1 MKQKKEQRMVAIPYW
16 VLVLLAVS
24 LVVLIVLVW
33 SIKRRQDTKVRVSD
47 AGELSAMLPS
57 MVGLSHGVLDE
68 GNSLR
73 IVQNGA
79 FFEEML
85 RDVAAA
91 KQSVHLETFVWWKG
105 PVTHEVGDALARK
118 AREGVVVRALLD
130 ASGSS
135 RMEDEVLERMTGAGV
150 KVARFHP
157 FRLSNLGRLN
167 NRDHRKIIVID
178 GRIGWVFGHGIAQEW
193 TGNAAN
199 RDQWRDTALRVE
211 GPLVGH
217 LQTVFSENWIEE
229 TGEVFG
235 GDDYFPRL
243 EETPGGAAAHVAYSS
258 PAGSVSS
265 VRLLHLLAVAS
276 ARSTVLIQNPYF
288 LPDPQDIEIF
298 GAAVKRGVDVRIML
312 PSDQVTDSAI
322 VQHASHHRFGAL
334 LEKGVRIFEYGR
346 TLNHQKILLVDGRW
360 SSVGSTNWD
369 DRSFELNDEITVG
382 ILDEAINAE
391 LTEAWNADMEH
402 ATEWT
407 LDRWQGRSAGHKAK
421 DFFSFLFNEQL

>member
-1 MKQKKEQRMVAIPYW
+1 MVEIPYW
-16 VLVLLAVS
+16 VLVLLAVG
-24 LVVLIVLVW
+24 LVILILLVW
-33 SIKRRQDTKVRVSD
+33 SIKRRQDTQLKVSD

-85 RDVAAA
+85 RDVAGAR
-91 KQSVHLETFVWWKG
+91 QSIHLETYVWWKG
-105 PVTHEVGDALARK
+105 PVTHQVGDALAAK
-118 AREGVVVRALLD
+118 AKEGVVVRALLD

-135 RMEDEVLERMTGAGV
+135 RMEDEVLERMTAAGV
-150 KVARFHP
+150 KVAKFHP
-157 FRLSNLGRLN
+157 VRLSNLGRLN
-167 NRDHRKIIVID
+167 NRDHRKILVID
-178 GRIGWVFGHGIAQEW
+178 GKIGWAFGHGIAQEW
-193 TGNAAN
+193 TGDAAN

-211 GPLVGH
+211 GPLVNH
-217 LQTVFSENWIEE
+217 FQAVFSENWIEE
-229 TGEVFG
+229 TGDIFG
-235 GDDYFPRL
+235 GDEYFPRI
-243 EETPGGAAAHVAYSS
+243 EKVPGGVPAHVAYSS

-298 GAAVKRGVDVRIML
+298 AAAVKRGVDVRIML

-334 LEKGVRIFEYGR
+334 LESGVRIFEYKK
-346 TLNHQKILLVDGRW
+346 TLNHQKIMLVDGRW

-382 ILDEAINAE
+382 ILDEKINAE
-391 LTEAWNADMEH
+391 LTEAWDADMEH
-402 ATEWT
+402 ASEWT
-407 LDRWQGRSAGHKAK
+407 LDRWKERSVGHKAK
-421 DFFSFLFNEQL
+421 DLFSFLFNEQL